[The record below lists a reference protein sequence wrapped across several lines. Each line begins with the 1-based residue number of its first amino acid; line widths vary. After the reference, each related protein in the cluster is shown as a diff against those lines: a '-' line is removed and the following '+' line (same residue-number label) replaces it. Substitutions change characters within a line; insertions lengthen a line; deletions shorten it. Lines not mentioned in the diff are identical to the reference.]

1 MNTLLIVLQQQSN
14 GLMNFLPLIL
24 IIVVFWF
31 FMIRP
36 QMKRQK
42 ELKNFRDSLKKG
54 DKIVTTGGIYG
65 KVLEIGDYYII
76 MEVERHDRRY
86 SGKINHPTDVRND
99 WQTYALTELRIS
111 GFSPA
116 NPLRRSVSEKKADP
130 PKTDGSM

>member
-76 MEVERHDRRY
+76 TRPC
-86 SGKINHPTDVRND
+86 IN
-99 WQTYALTELRIS
+99 
-111 GFSPA
+111 
-116 NPLRRSVSEKKADP
+116 
-130 PKTDGSM
+130 